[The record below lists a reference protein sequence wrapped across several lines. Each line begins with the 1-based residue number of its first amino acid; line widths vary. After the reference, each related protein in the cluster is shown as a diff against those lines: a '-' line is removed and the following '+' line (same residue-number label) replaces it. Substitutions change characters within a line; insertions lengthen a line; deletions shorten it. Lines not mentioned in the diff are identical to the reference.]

1 MQKKEE
7 IKDEGGKSNGPL
19 TWNFCQFNDGLA
31 NPRGGRFFGKNTI
44 IIKHIS
50 NCEGALFNA
59 AFRSD

>member
-44 IIKHIS
+44 TIKQIS